1 MTKYD
6 FFEVKKEVSKT
17 EISKPIVVIS
27 EAKPIIK
34 KPKTPKTPE
43 DLKKLTMDQIRAL
56 LVFVCNESPK
66 HDSTQTKEVLINK
79 IVGRINASK

>member
-1 MTKYD
+1 MVDFSKYQ
-6 FFEVKKEVSKT
+6 KKVEVST
-17 EISKPIVVIS
+17 PIVVIP
-27 EAKPIIK
+27 ETKTIIK